1 MITADKVFK
10 GSTEIIRIY
19 KGTTLEWEKSVPIP
33 DADAY
38 IQDGLVFQLDGIDK
52 GNVEGAW
59 VDRKAGRQFTLNNCI
74 VNSDNIEF
82 NGTDSEAIDNDNYT
96 LPTVPEEY
104 TIEVV
109 LYYGGGSILTQ
120 QRESSYSSYF
130 SYGSPMMVALSST
143 INYLTIGRKLHAVEA
158 LPKNKYIC
166 LQAQSRDSILDT
178 AQVNYNGNVL
188 ASRQGTDS
196 TIAETFYNNGRPS
209 VGCVWTSVSDKAGHL
224 LGKVYSIRLY
234 NRPLTE
240 EELYN
245 NMVVDYMRFK
255 IPIMDE
261 FKINLTNDLG
271 EKINKAQFIIN
282 NTLFN
287 STEAVYVPKSSHYFI
302 QFNNI
307 KNHTAPSAILD
318 PKSKNISATYHYTGF
333 EGMIFE
339 ATVTD
344 SDKAVS
350 LPFYNAI
357 QQVDWGDGTSS
368 TSINHTYSASG
379 TYTIKLL
386 GDFTNVVFYI
396 SVASNIGKNVT
407 KILQFPYNIT
417 ISNGYMLAPNLTYLA
432 PLIAN
437 EQVRV
442 TQNVSTNYI
451 DCYSGVADIHSG
463 EANSS
468 YIDREGGYP
477 TYSKDIDILVL
488 TKDDTISQTSLQS
501 IQHLYKCTKSS
512 NRIQFYKSDSTPPY
526 LSVIS
531 KFTNIRYMEIPEEFW
546 QVFGNSINWDFSAL
560 SYWGTEGN
568 KQSVVNSLVNNTVDL
583 VSGGYKSQTI
593 TLSSATKALLT
604 SDEIAQIT
612 SKGYTIA

>member
-10 GSTEIIRIY
+10 GNTEILKIF
-19 KGTTLEWEKSVPIP
+19 KGMNLEWEKVIPIP
-33 DADAY
+33 SADAY
-38 IQDGLVFQLDGIDK
+38 VQDGLVFQLDGIDK

-82 NGTDSEAIDNDNYT
+82 NGTDSEAIDNDNYKF
-96 LPTVPEEY
+96 PTVPENY

-109 LYYGGGSILTQ
+109 LYYGGGTILT
-120 QRESSYSSYF
+120 ENSTTT
-130 SYGSPMMVALSST
+130 SYGSPMMVALYST
-143 INYLTIGRKLHAVEA
+143 ADYLTIGRHLYAVEA
-158 LPKNKYIC
+158 LPENKYMC
-166 LQAQSRDSILDT
+166 LQAQANGSSKCP
-178 AQVNYNGNVL
+178 QVNCNGDVL

-196 TIAETFYNNGRPS
+196 IINYRDFDYGQAS
-209 VGCVWTSVSDKAGHL
+209 IGCVWISSSDKAGWL

-234 NRPLTE
+234 NRLLTE
-240 EELYN
+240 EERYN
-245 NMVVDYMRFK
+245 NMVVDYMRFR

-261 FKINLTNDLG
+261 FKMNLTNDLG
-271 EKINKAQFIIN
+271 EKITKAQFIIN

-287 STEAVYVPKSSHYFI
+287 STESVYVPKSSHYFI

-307 KNHTAPSAILD
+307 KNHTAPGAILD
-318 PKSKNISATYHYTGF
+318 PKSKNINATYHYTGF

-350 LPFYNAI
+350 LPFYNTI
-357 QQVDWGDGTSS
+357 NQVDWGDGTSS
-368 TSINHTYSASG
+368 TSIYHTYSASG

-386 GDFTNVVFYI
+386 GDFTNVKFYNNY
-396 SVASNIGKNVT
+396 ASNVGKNVT

-417 ISNGYMLAPNLTYLA
+417 INNGYMPAPNLTYLG

-437 EQVRV
+437 EQVSV
-442 TQNVSTNYI
+442 ASNVSANYI
-451 DCYSGVADIHSG
+451 DCYSGIPHVHSA
-463 EANSS
+463 EVNSS
-468 YIDREGGYP
+468 YIDRRGGSP
-477 TYSKDIDILVL
+477 TYSKDIDTLVL
-488 TKDDTISQTSLQS
+488 TYDSYYSQTSLQS

-512 NRIQFYKSDSTPPY
+512 DDTIFQMDGSRPPY
-526 LSVIS
+526 LYTIS

-546 QVFGNSINWDFSAL
+546 QFFGRSINWDFSEL
-560 SYWGTEGN
+560 YYWGTEGN
-568 KQSVVNSLVNNTVDL
+568 KQCVVNSLINNTVDL
-583 VSGGYKSQTI
+583 VSGKYKSQTI
-593 TLSSATKALLT
+593 TLSSPTKALLT

>member
-10 GSTEIIRIY
+10 GNTEILKIF
-19 KGTTLEWEKSVPIP
+19 KGMNLEWEKVIPIP
-33 DADAY
+33 SADAY
-38 IQDGLVFQLDGIDK
+38 VQDGLVFQLDGIDK

-96 LPTVPEEY
+96 FPTVPENY

-109 LYYGGGSILTQ
+109 LYYGGGSGILT
-120 QRESSYSSYF
+120 ENSTTT
-130 SYGSPMMVALSST
+130 SYGSPMMVTLYST
-143 INYLTIGRKLHAVEA
+143 STYFTIGRNLYAVEA
-158 LPKNKYIC
+158 LPENKYMC
-166 LQAQSRDSILDT
+166 LQAQSMGQKV
-178 AQVNYNGNVL
+178 QVNCNGDVL
-188 ASRQGTDS
+188 ATRQGTDS
-196 TIAETFYNNGRPS
+196 IIKNDFFAYGRPS
-209 VGCVWTSVSDKAGHL
+209 VGCVWISSSDRAGQL

-234 NRPLTE
+234 NRLLTDE
-240 EELYN
+240 ERYN
-245 NMVVDYMRFK
+245 NMVVDYMRFR

-261 FKINLTNDLG
+261 FKMNLTNDLG
-271 EKINKAQFIIN
+271 EKITKAQFIIN

-287 STEAVYVPKSSHYFI
+287 STESVYVPKSSHYFI

-307 KNHTAPSAILD
+307 KNHTAPGAILD

-344 SDKAVS
+344 SDKTVN
-350 LPFYNAI
+350 LPFFNVI
-357 QQVDWGDGTSS
+357 NQVDWGDGTSS
-368 TSINHTYSASG
+368 TSTYHTYSAGG

-386 GDFTNVVFYI
+386 GNFTNVKFYNDRATN
-396 SVASNIGKNVT
+396 VGKNVT

-417 ISNGYMLAPNLTYLA
+417 ISNGYMEAPNLTYLA

-442 TQNVSTNYI
+442 YNNVSANYI
-451 DCYSGVADIHSG
+451 DCYSGIAYVHSG
-463 EANSS
+463 GVNSS
-468 YIDREGGYP
+468 YIDRRESSP
-477 TYSKDIDILVL
+477 TYSKDIDTLVL
-488 TKDDTISQTSLQS
+488 TYDSYSSSQTSLQS
-501 IQHLYKCTKSS
+501 IQHLYKCTESS
-512 NRIQFYKSDSTPPY
+512 DDTIFLVDGSRPPY
-526 LSVIS
+526 LSTIS

-546 QVFGNSINWDFSAL
+546 QFFGKSINWDFSEL
-560 SYWGTEGN
+560 YYWGTEGN
-568 KQSVVNSLVNNTVDL
+568 KQCVVNSLINNTVDL
-583 VSGGYKSQTI
+583 VSKGEKSQTI
-593 TLSSATKALLT
+593 TLSSPTKALLT

>member
-96 LPTVPEEY
+96 LPTVPEKY

-120 QRESSYSSYF
+120 SKSSSS
-130 SYGSPMMVALSST
+130 SDGSPMMVALSST
-143 INYLTIGRKLHAVEA
+143 INYLTIGRNLYAVEA
-158 LPKNKYIC
+158 LPKNKYMC
-166 LQAQSRDSILDT
+166 LQAQSRDSTLNT
-178 AQVNYNGNVL
+178 VQVNYNGNVL
-188 ASRQGTDS
+188 ASRQS
-196 TIAETFYNNGRPS
+196 TIAENFYNYGRPS
-209 VGCVWTSVSDKAGHL
+209 VGCVWTSYTSKASHL

-344 SDKAVS
+344 DDKAVS

-368 TSINHTYSASG
+368 TSRNHTYSASG

-386 GDFTNVVFYI
+386 GNFTNVVFYND
-396 SVASNIGKNVT
+396 VASNIGKNVT

-417 ISNGYMLAPNLTYLA
+417 ISNGYMPAPNLTYLA

-437 EQVRV
+437 EQIRV
-442 TQNVSTNYI
+442 SGNVSANYI
-451 DCYSGVADIHSG
+451 DCYSGIPDVGAG
-463 EANSS
+463 ETNSS
-468 YIDREGGYP
+468 YIDRRGGYP
-477 TYSKDIDILVL
+477 KYSKDIDILVL
-488 TKDDTISQTSLQS
+488 TRDNTTSQTSLQS

-512 NRIQFYKSDSTPPY
+512 DSTNFYKSNSTPPY
-526 LSVIS
+526 LSTIS

-612 SKGYTIA
+612 AKGYTIA

>member
-1 MITADKVFK
+1 MIIADKIFK
-10 GSTEIIRIY
+10 GNTEILKIF
-19 KGTTLEWEKSVPIP
+19 KGMNLEWEKVIPIP
-33 DADAY
+33 SADAY
-38 IQDGLVFQLDGIDK
+38 VQDGLVFQLDGIDK

-82 NGTDSEAIDNDNYT
+82 NGTDSEAIDNNNYKF
-96 LPTVPEEY
+96 PTVPENY

-109 LYYGGGSILTQ
+109 LYYGGGSGILTQ
-120 QRESSYSSYF
+120 NSTTT
-130 SYGSPMMVALSST
+130 SYGNPMMLSLNST
-143 INYLTIGRKLHAVEA
+143 TNYLTIGRNLYAVEA
-158 LPKNKYIC
+158 LPEKKYMC
-166 LQAQSRDSILDT
+166 LQALAKGSYDEV
-178 AQVNYNGNVL
+178 QVNCNGDVL
-188 ASRQGTDS
+188 ATRQGTDS
-196 TIAETFYNNGRPS
+196 IIGNNKFTYGRAS
-209 VGCVWTSVSDKAGHL
+209 IGCVWISSSNKAGHL

-234 NRPLTE
+234 NRLLTE
-240 EELYN
+240 EERYN
-245 NMVVDYMRFK
+245 NMVVDYMRFR

-261 FKINLTNDLG
+261 FKMNLTNDLG
-271 EKINKAQFIIN
+271 EKITKAQFIIN

-287 STEAVYVPKSSHYFI
+287 STESVYVPKSSHYFI

-307 KNHTAPSAILD
+307 KNHTAPGAILD
-318 PKSKNISATYHYTGF
+318 PKSKNINATYHYTGF

-350 LPFYNAI
+350 LPFYNVI
-357 QQVDWGDGTSS
+357 NQVDWGDGTSS
-368 TSINHTYSASG
+368 TSTYHTYSAGG

-386 GDFTNVVFYI
+386 GDFTNVKFNSDY
-396 SVASNIGKNVT
+396 ASNVGKNVT

-417 ISNGYMLAPNLTYLA
+417 IKNGFMPAPNLTYLA

-442 TQNVSTNYI
+442 YNNVSANYI
-451 DCYSGVADIHSG
+451 DCYSGVANSSG
-463 EANSS
+463 EVNSS
-468 YIDREGGYP
+468 YIDRLGGSP
-477 TYSKDIDILVL
+477 TYSKDIDTLVL
-488 TKDDTISQTSLQS
+488 TKDSYNSQTSLQS

-512 NRIQFYKSDSTPPY
+512 DHTIFEGSRPPY
-526 LSVIS
+526 LYTIS

-546 QVFGNSINWDFSAL
+546 QFFGESINWDFSEL
-560 SYWGTEGN
+560 YYWGTEGN
-568 KQSVVNSLVNNTVDL
+568 KQCVVNSLINNTVDL
-583 VSGGYKSQTI
+583 VSKGEKSQTI
-593 TLSSATKALLT
+593 TLSSPTKALLT

>member
-1 MITADKVFK
+1 MIIADKIFK
-10 GSTEIIRIY
+10 GNTEILKIF
-19 KGTTLEWEKSVPIP
+19 KGMNLEWEKVIPIP
-33 DADAY
+33 SADAY
-38 IQDGLVFQLDGIDK
+38 VQDGLVFQLDGIDK

-96 LPTVPEEY
+96 LPTVPENY

-109 LYYGGGSILTQ
+109 LYYGGGTILSQ
-120 QRESSYSSYF
+120 NKNSSSG
-130 SYGSPMMVALSST
+130 YGSPMMVTLYST
-143 INYLTIGRKLHAVEA
+143 NNYFTIGRNLYAVEA
-158 LPKNKYIC
+158 LPENKYMC
-166 LQAQSRDSILDT
+166 LQAWANDQTNTIQVNCNGDVLATRQGADSIID
-178 AQVNYNGNVL
+178 
-188 ASRQGTDS
+188 
-196 TIAETFYNNGRPS
+196 NNFFAYGRPS
-209 VGCVWTSVSDKAGHL
+209 VGCVWISSSDRAGQL

-234 NRPLTE
+234 NRLLTE
-240 EELYN
+240 EERYN
-245 NMVVDYMRFK
+245 NMVVDYMRFR

-261 FKINLTNDLG
+261 FKMNLTNDLG
-271 EKINKAQFIIN
+271 EKITKAQFIIN

-287 STEAVYVPKSSHYFI
+287 STESVYVPKSSHYFI

-307 KNHTAPSAILD
+307 KNHTAPGAILD
-318 PKSKNISATYHYTGF
+318 PKSKNINATYHYTGF

-350 LPFYNAI
+350 LPFYNVI
-357 QQVDWGDGTSS
+357 NQVDWGDGTSS
-368 TSINHTYSASG
+368 TSTYHTYSAGG

-386 GDFTNVVFYI
+386 GNFTNVKFDNDRATNV
-396 SVASNIGKNVT
+396 GKNVT
-407 KILQFPYNIT
+407 KILQFPHNIT
-417 ISNGYMLAPNLTYLA
+417 IGNGYMPAPNLTYLA
-432 PLIAN
+432 PLITN

-442 TQNVSTNYI
+442 YSEVSANYI
-451 DCYSGVADIHSG
+451 DCYSGVSFRSAV

-468 YIDREGGYP
+468 YIDRQEGSP
-477 TYSKDIDILVL
+477 TYSKDINTLVL
-488 TKDDTISQTSLQS
+488 TKDSYPSQTSLQS
-501 IQHLYKCTKSS
+501 IQHLYKCTEASMHTE
-512 NRIQFYKSDSTPPY
+512 FYTNDSRPPY
-526 LSVIS
+526 LSTIS

-546 QVFGNSINWDFSAL
+546 QFFGKSINWDFSEL

-568 KQSVVNSLVNNTVDL
+568 KQCVVNSLINNTVDL
-583 VSGGYKSQTI
+583 VSKGEKSQTI
-593 TLSSATKALLT
+593 TLSSPTKALLT

>member
-1 MITADKVFK
+1 MIIADKVFK
-10 GSTEIIRIY
+10 GNTEILKIF
-19 KGTTLEWEKSVPIP
+19 KGMNLEWEKVIP
-33 DADAY
+33 LSADSY
-38 IQDGLVFQLDGIDK
+38 VQDGLVFQLDGIDK

-96 LPTVPEEY
+96 LPTVPENY

-109 LYYGGGSILTQ
+109 LYYGGGSGILT
-120 QRESSYSSYF
+120 ENSTTT
-130 SYGSPMMVALSST
+130 SYGSPMMVALYST
-143 INYLTIGRKLHAVEA
+143 AYYFTIGRNLYAVEEMQG
-158 LPKNKYIC
+158 KKYMC
-166 LQAQSRDSILDT
+166 LQALAKGSSNTI
-178 AQVNYNGNVL
+178 QVNCNGDVL
-188 ASRQGTDS
+188 ASRQGTGEIID
-196 TIAETFYNNGRPS
+196 NNFFAYGKPS
-209 VGCVWTSVSDKAGHL
+209 VGCVWISSSDRSGHL

-234 NRPLTE
+234 NRLLTE
-240 EELYN
+240 EERYN
-245 NMVVDYMRFK
+245 NMVVDYMRFR

-261 FKINLTNDLG
+261 FKMNLTNDLG
-271 EKINKAQFIIN
+271 EKITKAQFIIN

-287 STEAVYVPKSSHYFI
+287 STESVYVPKSSHYFI

-307 KNHTAPSAILD
+307 KNHTAPGAILD

-344 SDKAVS
+344 SDKAVR

-357 QQVDWGDGTSS
+357 NQVDWGDGTSD
-368 TSINHTYSASG
+368 TSIYHTYSASG

-386 GDFTNVVFYI
+386 GDFTNVIFYNDY
-396 SVASNIGKNVT
+396 ASNIGKNVT

-417 ISNGYMLAPNLTYLA
+417 IDNGYMLAPNLTYLA
-432 PLIAN
+432 PLITN

-442 TQNVSTNYI
+442 NNNVSANYI
-451 DCYSGVADIHSG
+451 DCYSGIANVNSG
-463 EANSS
+463 GVNSS
-468 YIDREGGYP
+468 YIDRFVGSP
-477 TYSKDIDILVL
+477 TYSKDINTLVL
-488 TKDDTISQTSLQS
+488 TKDSYTSQSSLQS
-501 IQHLYKCTKSS
+501 IQHLYKCTKLSDDTH
-512 NRIQFYKSDSTPPY
+512 FYKDGSITPY
-526 LSVIS
+526 LSTIS

-546 QVFGNSINWDFSAL
+546 QFFGKSINWNFSAL

-568 KQSVVNSLVNNTVDL
+568 KQCVVNSLINNTVDL
-583 VSGGYKSQTI
+583 VSGMYNSQTI
-593 TLSSATKALLT
+593 TLSSPTKALLT

>member
-10 GSTEIIRIY
+10 GNTEILKIF
-19 KGTTLEWEKSVPIP
+19 KGMNLEWEKVIPIP
-33 DADAY
+33 SADAY
-38 IQDGLVFQLDGIDK
+38 VQDGLVFQLDGIDK

-82 NGTDSEAIDNDNYT
+82 NGTDSSAIDNDNYT
-96 LPTVPEEY
+96 LPTVPKDY

-109 LYYGGGSILTQ
+109 LYYGGGSGILTQ
-120 QRESSYSSYF
+120 NSTTT
-130 SYGSPMMVALSST
+130 SYGNPMMVSLYST
-143 INYLTIGRKLHAVEA
+143 AYYFTIGRNLYAVEA
-158 LPKNKYIC
+158 LPEKKYMC
-166 LQAQSRDSILDT
+166 LQALAKGQNNTI
-178 AQVNYNGNVL
+178 QVNCNGDVL
-188 ASRQGTDS
+188 ASRKGNDS
-196 TIAETFYNNGRPS
+196 IIKNDLFAYGRPS
-209 VGCVWTSVSDKAGHL
+209 IGCVWIDSTEKAGQL

-234 NRPLTE
+234 NRLLTE
-240 EELYN
+240 EERYN
-245 NMVVDYMRFK
+245 NMVVDYMRFR

-261 FKINLTNDLG
+261 FKMNLTNDLG
-271 EKINKAQFIIN
+271 EKITKAKFIIN

-287 STEAVYVPKSSHYFI
+287 STESVYVPKSSHYFI

-307 KNHTAPSAILD
+307 KNHTAPGAILD

-344 SDKAVS
+344 SDKAVN
-350 LPFYNAI
+350 LPFYSSIN
-357 QQVDWGDGTSS
+357 QVDWGDGKSEDS
-368 TSINHTYSASG
+368 RYHAYSAGG

-386 GDFTNVVFYI
+386 GNFTNVEFYNDRD
-396 SVASNIGKNVT
+396 SNVGKNVT

-417 ISNGYMLAPNLTYLA
+417 IKNGYMKAPNLTYLA

-442 TQNVSTNYI
+442 SSNVSVNCI
-451 DCYSGVADIHSG
+451 DCYSGVPNASS
-463 EANSS
+463 EVNSS
-468 YIDREGGYP
+468 YIDRMGGSP
-477 TYSKDIDILVL
+477 TYSKDIDTLVL
-488 TKDDTISQTSLQS
+488 TYDSYTSQTSLQS

-512 NRIQFYKSDSTPPY
+512 DDTHFYMDGSKTPYVST
-526 LSVIS
+526 IS

-546 QVFGNSINWDFSAL
+546 QFFGKSINWDFSAL

-568 KQSVVNSLVNNTVDL
+568 KQCVVNSLINNTVDL
-583 VSGGYKSQTI
+583 VSKGEKSQTI
-593 TLSSATKALLT
+593 TLSSPTKALLT

>member
-1 MITADKVFK
+1 MIIADRVFK
-10 GSTEIIRIY
+10 GNTEILKIF
-19 KGTTLEWEKSVPIP
+19 KGMNLEWEKVIPIP
-33 DADAY
+33 SADAY
-38 IQDGLVFQLDGIDK
+38 VQKGLVFQLDGIDK

-82 NGTDSEAIDNDNYT
+82 NGRNSEAIDNDNDT
-96 LPTVPEEY
+96 LPTVPEDY

-109 LYYGGGSILTQ
+109 LYYGRGTILTQ
-120 QRESSYSSYF
+120 NKNSSSG
-130 SYGSPMMVALSST
+130 YGSPMMVALYTT
-143 INYLTIGRKLHAVEA
+143 INYLTIGRNLYAVEA
-158 LPKNKYIC
+158 LPKNKYMC
-166 LQAQSRDSILDT
+166 LQAQAHGSSDSV
-178 AQVNYNGNVL
+178 QVNCNGDVL
-188 ASRQGTDS
+188 ASRQGTSS
-196 TIAETFYNNGRPS
+196 TIDDMAYAYGKAS
-209 VGCVWTSVSDKAGHL
+209 IGCVWTDYTKKAGHL

-234 NRPLTE
+234 NRELTK

-245 NMVVDYMRFK
+245 NMVVDYMRFR

-287 STEAVYVPKSSHYFI
+287 STESVYVPKSSHYFI

-307 KNHTAPSAILD
+307 KNHTAPGAILD
-318 PKSKNISATYHYTGF
+318 PKSKNINATYHYTGF

-350 LPFYNAI
+350 LPFYNTI
-357 QQVDWGDGTSS
+357 NQVDWGDGTSS
-368 TSINHTYSASG
+368 TSRNHTYSTSG

-386 GDFTNVVFYI
+386 GNFTNVLFDSENATNV
-396 SVASNIGKNVT
+396 GKNVT

-417 ISNGYMLAPNLTYLA
+417 LKNGYMTAPNLTYLA

-437 EQVRV
+437 RQVE
-442 TQNVSTNYI
+442 VSGDVSVNYI
-451 DCYSGVADIHSG
+451 DCYSAIPFRSAGTT
-463 EANSS
+463 SS
-468 YIDREGGYP
+468 YIDRLVGDPKYP
-477 TYSKDIDILVL
+477 KDMDIIVL
-488 TKDDTISQTSLQS
+488 TYDRYPDSQTSLQS
-501 IQHLYKCTKSS
+501 IQHLYKCTESS
-512 NRIQFYKSDSTPPY
+512 YYTIFNKGDSRPPY
-526 LSVIS
+526 LSMIS
-531 KFTNIRYMEIPEEFW
+531 KFTQIRYMEIPEEFW
-546 QVFGNSINWDFSAL
+546 QVFGNSVNWDFSDVY
-560 SYWGTEGN
+560 YWGADGN
-568 KQSVVNSLVNNTVDL
+568 KQCVINSLVNNTVDL
-583 VSGGYKSQTI
+583 VSQGENSQTI
-593 TLSSATKALLT
+593 TLSYQTKKLLT

>member
-59 VDRKAGRQFTLNNCI
+59 VDRKARRRFTLNNCI

-82 NGTDSEAIDNDNYT
+82 NGTDSEAIDNNKHT
-96 LPTVPEEY
+96 LPTVPEKY

-120 QRESSYSSYF
+120 NRSSSS
-130 SYGSPMMVALSST
+130 SKGSPMMVALSST
-143 INYLTIGRKLHAVEA
+143 INYLTIGRNLYAVEA

-166 LQAQSRDSILDT
+166 LQAQSRGNILST

-188 ASRQGTDS
+188 ASRQGT
-196 TIAETFYNNGRPS
+196 IYETFYANGWSS
-209 VGCVWTSVSDKAGHL
+209 VGCVWTSYTSKASHL

-234 NRPLTE
+234 NRVLTE

-344 SDKAVS
+344 SDKEVS

-368 TSINHTYSASG
+368 TSRNHTYSASG

-386 GDFTNVVFYI
+386 GNFTNVVFYNEW
-396 SVASNIGKNVT
+396 ATNIGKNVT

-417 ISNGYMLAPNLTYLA
+417 ISNGYMMAPNLTYLA

-437 EQVRV
+437 EEIRV
-442 TQNVSTNYI
+442 NGNVSANYI
-451 DCYSGVADIHSG
+451 DCYSGTPDVRAG
-463 EANSS
+463 ETNSS
-468 YIDREGGYP
+468 YIDRWGYP
-477 TYSKDIDILVL
+477 KYSKDIDTLVL
-488 TKDDTISQTSLQS
+488 TRDNTTSQTSLQS

-512 NRIQFYKSDSTPPY
+512 DETQFYKSDSRPPY
-526 LSVIS
+526 LLTIS

-546 QVFGNSINWDFSAL
+546 QVFGKSINWDFSAL

-583 VSGGYKSQTI
+583 VSGGYESQTI

>member
-1 MITADKVFK
+1 MIIADKIFK
-10 GSTEIIRIY
+10 GNTEILKIF
-19 KGTTLEWEKSVPIP
+19 KGMNLEWEKVIPIP
-33 DADAY
+33 SADAY
-38 IQDGLVFQLDGIDK
+38 VQDGLVFQLDGIDK

-82 NGTDSEAIDNDNYT
+82 NGTDSSAIDNDNYT
-96 LPTVPEEY
+96 LPTVPENY

-109 LYYGGGSILTQ
+109 LYYGGGSGILTQ
-120 QRESSYSSYF
+120 NSSSG
-130 SYGSPMMVALSST
+130 YGSPMMVALYST
-143 INYLTIGRKLHAVEA
+143 AYYFTIGRNLYAVEA
-158 LPKNKYIC
+158 LPEKKYMC
-166 LQAQSRDSILDT
+166 LQALAKGQDNTI
-178 AQVNYNGNVL
+178 QVNCNGDVL
-188 ASRQGTDS
+188 ASRRG
-196 TIAETFYNNGRPS
+196 NNSIINNDFFAYGRPS
-209 VGCVWTSVSDKAGHL
+209 IGCVWTSSTEKSGNL

-234 NRPLTE
+234 NRLLTE
-240 EELYN
+240 EERYN
-245 NMVVDYMRFK
+245 NMVVDYMRFR

-261 FKINLTNDLG
+261 FKMNLTNDLG
-271 EKINKAQFIIN
+271 EKITKAQFIIN

-287 STEAVYVPKSSHYFI
+287 STESVYVPKSSHYFI

-307 KNHTAPSAILD
+307 KNHTAPGAILD

-344 SDKAVS
+344 SDKAVN

-357 QQVDWGDGTSS
+357 NQVDWGDGKSDTSRY
-368 TSINHTYSASG
+368 HAYSAGG

-386 GDFTNVVFYI
+386 GNFTNVELYNDRD
-396 SVASNIGKNVT
+396 SNIGKNVT

-417 ISNGYMLAPNLTYLA
+417 IRNGYMPAPNLTYLA

-437 EQVRV
+437 EQVGV
-442 TQNVSTNYI
+442 NSNVSVNCI
-451 DCYSGVADIHSG
+451 DCYSGVLKAST
-463 EANSS
+463 EVNSS
-468 YIDREGGYP
+468 YIDRLEGYP
-477 TYSKDIDILVL
+477 TYSKDIDTLVL
-488 TKDDTISQTSLQS
+488 TYDSYQSQTSLQS

-512 NRIQFYKSDSTPPY
+512 DDTLFYMDGSRPPY
-526 LSVIS
+526 LATIS

-546 QVFGNSINWDFSAL
+546 QFFGRSINWDFSTL

-568 KQSVVNSLVNNTVDL
+568 KQCVVNSLINNTVDL
-583 VSGGYKSQTI
+583 VSKGERSQTI
-593 TLSSATKALLT
+593 TLSSPTKALLT

>member
-10 GSTEIIRIY
+10 GNTEILKIF
-19 KGTTLEWEKSVPIP
+19 KGMNLEWEKVIPIP
-33 DADAY
+33 SADAY
-38 IQDGLVFQLDGIDK
+38 VQDGLVFQLDGIDK

-96 LPTVPEEY
+96 FPTVPENY

-109 LYYGGGSILTQ
+109 LYYGGGSGILT
-120 QRESSYSSYF
+120 ENSTTT
-130 SYGSPMMVALSST
+130 SYGSPMMVTLYST
-143 INYLTIGRKLHAVEA
+143 STYFTIGRNLYAVEA
-158 LPKNKYIC
+158 LPENKYMC
-166 LQAQSRDSILDT
+166 LQAQAKGNTNTI
-178 AQVNYNGNVL
+178 QVNCNGDVL
-188 ASRQGTDS
+188 ATRGGS
-196 TIAETFYNNGRPS
+196 IINNDFFAYGKAS
-209 VGCVWTSVSDKAGHL
+209 VGCVWTSSSDRAGQL

-234 NRPLTE
+234 NRLLTE
-240 EELYN
+240 EERYN
-245 NMVVDYMRFK
+245 NMVVDYMRFR

-261 FKINLTNDLG
+261 FKMNLTNDLG
-271 EKINKAQFIIN
+271 EKITKAQFIIN

-287 STEAVYVPKSSHYFI
+287 STESVYVPKSSHYFI

-307 KNHTAPSAILD
+307 KNHTASGAILD
-318 PKSKNISATYHYTGF
+318 PKSKNINATYHYTGF

-357 QQVDWGDGTSS
+357 NQVDWGDGTSS
-368 TSINHTYSASG
+368 NYTNYHTYSASG

-386 GDFTNVVFYI
+386 GDFTNVKFYNDRATN
-396 SVASNIGKNVT
+396 VGKNVT

-417 ISNGYMLAPNLTYLA
+417 ISNGYMEAPNLTYLA

-442 TQNVSTNYI
+442 YNNVSANYI
-451 DCYSGVADIHSG
+451 DCYSGIAYVHSG
-463 EANSS
+463 GVNSS
-468 YIDREGGYP
+468 YIDRRGSYP
-477 TYSKDIDILVL
+477 TYSKDIDTLVL
-488 TKDDTISQTSLQS
+488 TYDGYHSQTSLQS
-501 IQHLYKCTKSS
+501 IQHLYKCTESS
-512 NRIQFYKSDSTPPY
+512 DDTIFLVDGSRPPY
-526 LSVIS
+526 LSTIS

-546 QVFGNSINWDFSAL
+546 QFFGKSINWDFSTL

-568 KQSVVNSLVNNTVDL
+568 KQCVVNSLINNTVDL
-583 VSGGYKSQTI
+583 VSKGEKSQTI
-593 TLSSATKALLT
+593 TLSSPTKALLT

>member
-10 GSTEIIRIY
+10 GNAEILKIF
-19 KGTTLEWEKSVPIP
+19 KGMNLEWEKVIPIP
-33 DADAY
+33 SADAY
-38 IQDGLVFQLDGIDK
+38 VQDGLVFQLDGIDK

-82 NGTDSEAIDNDNYT
+82 NGIDSEAIDNDNYRF
-96 LPTVPEEY
+96 PTVPENY

-109 LYYGGGSILTQ
+109 LYYGGGTILSQNSTTT
-120 QRESSYSSYF
+120 
-130 SYGSPMMVALSST
+130 SYGSPMMVALYST
-143 INYLTIGRKLHAVEA
+143 AYYLTIGRRLYAVEA
-158 LPKNKYIC
+158 LPENKYMC
-166 LQAQSRDSILDT
+166 LQALAKGESHTI
-178 AQVNYNGNVL
+178 QVNCNGDVL
-188 ASRQGTDS
+188 ATRKGTDS
-196 TIAETFYNNGRPS
+196 IINNDFFGYGQAS
-209 VGCVWTSVSDKAGHL
+209 IGCVWTSSTEKAGQL

-234 NRPLTE
+234 NRLLTE
-240 EELYN
+240 EERYN
-245 NMVVDYMRFK
+245 NMVVDYMRFR

-261 FKINLTNDLG
+261 FKMNLTNDLG
-271 EKINKAQFIIN
+271 EKITKAQFIIN

-287 STEAVYVPKSSHYFI
+287 STESVYVPKSSHYFI

-307 KNHTAPSAILD
+307 KNHTAPGAILD

-344 SDKAVS
+344 SDKAVN
-350 LPFYNAI
+350 LPFYSSV
-357 QQVDWGDGTSS
+357 QQVDWGDGTSD
-368 TSINHTYSASG
+368 TSIYHTYSAGG

-386 GDFTNVVFYI
+386 GDFTNVKFYNDR
-396 SVASNIGKNVT
+396 ASNIGKNVT

-417 ISNGYMLAPNLTYLA
+417 ISNGYMTAPNLTYLA

-437 EQVRV
+437 EEVGV
-442 TQNVSTNYI
+442 FSNASVNYI
-451 DCYSGVADIHSG
+451 DCYSGIAWVHSR
-463 EANSS
+463 EVNSS
-468 YIDREGGYP
+468 YIDRRGSSP
-477 TYSKDIDILVL
+477 TYSKDINTLVL
-488 TKDDTISQTSLQS
+488 TYDSYSSQPSLQS

-512 NRIQFYKSDSTPPY
+512 DDTIFQMDGSRPPY
-526 LSVIS
+526 LYTIS

-546 QVFGNSINWDFSAL
+546 QFFGKSINWDFSTL

-568 KQSVVNSLVNNTVDL
+568 KQCVVNSLINNTVDL
-583 VSGGYKSQTI
+583 VSKGEKSQTI
-593 TLSSATKALLT
+593 TLSSPTKALLT

>member
-96 LPTVPEEY
+96 LPTVPEKY

-120 QRESSYSSYF
+120 KKSSSS
-130 SYGSPMMVALSST
+130 SYGSPMMAALSST
-143 INYLTIGRKLHAVEA
+143 INYLTIGRNLYAVEA
-158 LPKNKYIC
+158 LPKNKYMC
-166 LQAQSRDSILDT
+166 LQAQAKDDV
-178 AQVNYNGNVL
+178 QVNCNGNVL
-188 ASRQGTDS
+188 ASRQGTSS
-196 TIAETFYNNGRPS
+196 TIAENFYDCGWPS
-209 VGCVWTSVSDKAGHL
+209 VGCVWTSYTSKAGHL

-234 NRPLTE
+234 NRVLTE

-261 FKINLTNDLG
+261 FKMNLTNDLG

-368 TSINHTYSASG
+368 TSRNHTYSASG

-386 GDFTNVVFYI
+386 GNFTNVVFYND
-396 SVASNIGKNVT
+396 SNTGKNVT

-417 ISNGYMLAPNLTYLA
+417 ISNGYMSAPNLTYLA

-437 EQVRV
+437 EQIRV
-442 TQNVSTNYI
+442 SNNASVNYI
-451 DCYSGVADIHSG
+451 DCYSAIPGIHSG
-463 EANSS
+463 EVNSS
-468 YIDREGGYP
+468 YIDRFGGYP
-477 TYSKDIDILVL
+477 KYPKDIDTLVL
-488 TKDDTISQTSLQS
+488 TRDNTTSQTSLQS
-501 IQHLYKCTKSS
+501 IQHLYKCTQS
-512 NRIQFYKSDSTPPY
+512 SDSTNFYKGDSRPPY
-526 LSVIS
+526 LSTIS

-593 TLSSATKALLT
+593 TLSSSTKALLT

-612 SKGYTIA
+612 AKGYTIA

>member
-1 MITADKVFK
+1 MIIADRIFK
-10 GSTEIIRIY
+10 GNTEILKIF
-19 KGTTLEWEKSVPIP
+19 KGMNLEWEKVIPIP
-33 DADAY
+33 SADAY
-38 IQDGLVFQLDGIDK
+38 VQDGLVFQLDGIDK

-82 NGTDSEAIDNDNYT
+82 NGTDSEAIDNNNYT
-96 LPTVPEEY
+96 LPTVPENY

-109 LYYGGGSILTQ
+109 LYYGWGTILSQ
-120 QRESSYSSYF
+120 NKNSSS
-130 SYGSPMMVALSST
+130 SYGSPMMVALYST
-143 INYLTIGRKLHAVEA
+143 KNYLTIGRNLYAVEA
-158 LPKNKYIC
+158 LPENKYMC
-166 LQAQSRDSILDT
+166 LQAWAKGQTNTI
-178 AQVNYNGNVL
+178 QVNCNGDVL

-196 TIAETFYNNGRPS
+196 IINNDFFAYGRPS
-209 VGCVWTSVSDKAGHL
+209 IGCVWISSSDRGGHL

-234 NRPLTE
+234 NRLLTE
-240 EELYN
+240 EERYN
-245 NMVVDYMRFK
+245 NMVVDYMRFR

-261 FKINLTNDLG
+261 FKMNLTNDLG
-271 EKINKAQFIIN
+271 EKITKAQFIIN

-287 STEAVYVPKSSHYFI
+287 STESVYVPKSSHYFI

-307 KNHTAPSAILD
+307 KNHTAPGAILD

-350 LPFYNAI
+350 LPFYSSV
-357 QQVDWGDGTSS
+357 QQVDWGDGTSD
-368 TSINHTYSASG
+368 TSIYHTYSASG

-386 GDFTNVVFYI
+386 GNFTNVKFYNDI
-396 SVASNIGKNVT
+396 ASNVGKNVT

-417 ISNGYMLAPNLTYLA
+417 IENGYMGAPNLTYLA

-442 TQNVSTNYI
+442 YNNVSANYI
-451 DCYSGVADIHSG
+451 DCYSGIPNVHSG
-463 EANSS
+463 GVNSS
-468 YIDREGGYP
+468 YIDRLGSSP
-477 TYSKDIDILVL
+477 TYSKDINTLVL
-488 TKDDTISQTSLQS
+488 TYDSYPSQTSLQS
-501 IQHLYKCTKSS
+501 IQHLYKCTEST
-512 NRIQFYKSDSTPPY
+512 QHTPFYTNDSRPPY
-526 LSVIS
+526 LSTIS

-546 QVFGNSINWDFSAL
+546 QFFGKSINWDFSTL

-568 KQSVVNSLVNNTVDL
+568 KQCVVNSLINNTVDL
-583 VSGGYKSQTI
+583 VSKGEKSQTI
-593 TLSSATKALLT
+593 TLSSPTKALLT

>member
-96 LPTVPEEY
+96 LPTVPEKY

-120 QRESSYSSYF
+120 KKSSSSEYA
-130 SYGSPMMVALSST
+130 PMMVALSST
-143 INYLTIGRKLHAVEA
+143 INYLTIGRNLYAVEA
-158 LPKNKYIC
+158 LPKNKYMC
-166 LQAQSRDSILDT
+166 LQAQSRGSILNIV
-178 AQVNYNGNVL
+178 QVNYNGNVL
-188 ASRQGTDS
+188 ASRQGTSS
-196 TIAETFYNNGRPS
+196 TIGENFYNYGRPS
-209 VGCVWTSVSDKAGHL
+209 VGCVWTSVSNKAGHL

-234 NRPLTE
+234 NRALTE

-261 FKINLTNDLG
+261 FKMNLTNDLG

-368 TSINHTYSASG
+368 TSGNHTYSASG

-386 GDFTNVVFYI
+386 GNFTNVVFYNEFI
-396 SVASNIGKNVT
+396 TSKNVT

-417 ISNGYMLAPNLTYLA
+417 ISNSYMSAPNLTYLA

-437 EQVRV
+437 KQIRV
-442 TQNVSTNYI
+442 SNNASVNYI
-451 DCYSGVADIHSG
+451 DCYSAVPDIHSG
-463 EANSS
+463 EVNSS
-468 YIDREGGYP
+468 YIDRKGGYP
-477 TYSKDIDILVL
+477 TYSKDIDTLVL
-488 TKDDTISQTSLQS
+488 TRGNTAYQTSLQS
-501 IQHLYKCTKSS
+501 IQHLYKCTQSS
-512 NRIQFYKSDSTPPY
+512 DETQFYKSDSTPPY

-593 TLSSATKALLT
+593 TLSSAVKALLT

-612 SKGYTIA
+612 AKGYTIA

>member
-10 GSTEIIRIY
+10 GNTEILKIF
-19 KGTTLEWEKSVPIP
+19 KGINLEWEKVIPIP
-33 DADAY
+33 SADAY
-38 IQDGLVFQLDGIDK
+38 VQDGLVFQLDGIDK

-96 LPTVPEEY
+96 FPTVPENY

-109 LYYGGGSILTQ
+109 LYYGGGSGILT
-120 QRESSYSSYF
+120 ENSTTTG
-130 SYGSPMMVALSST
+130 YGSPMMIALYST
-143 INYLTIGRKLHAVEA
+143 AYYLTIGRNLYAVEA
-158 LPKNKYIC
+158 LPENKYMC
-166 LQAQSRDSILDT
+166 LQAQSMGQKV
-178 AQVNYNGNVL
+178 QVNCNGDVL
-188 ASRQGTDS
+188 ATRQGTDS
-196 TIAETFYNNGRPS
+196 IIDNNKFAYGRPS
-209 VGCVWTSVSDKAGHL
+209 VGCVWIDSTDRAGQL

-234 NRPLTE
+234 NRLLTE
-240 EELYN
+240 EERYN
-245 NMVVDYMRFK
+245 NMVVDYMRFR

-261 FKINLTNDLG
+261 FKMNLTNDLG
-271 EKINKAQFIIN
+271 EKITKAQFIIN

-287 STEAVYVPKSSHYFI
+287 STESVYVPKSSHYFI

-307 KNHTAPSAILD
+307 KNHTAPGAILD
-318 PKSKNISATYHYTGF
+318 PKSKNINATYHYTGF

-357 QQVDWGDGTSS
+357 NQVDWGDGTSS
-368 TSINHTYSASG
+368 TSTYHTYSAGG

-386 GDFTNVVFYI
+386 GNFTNVEFYNDRATN
-396 SVASNIGKNVT
+396 VGKNVT

-417 ISNGYMLAPNLTYLA
+417 IKNGYMTAPNLAYLA

-437 EQVRV
+437 AQVRV
-442 TQNVSTNYI
+442 TKNVSTNYI
-451 DCYSGVADIHSG
+451 DCYSGIADVHSG
-463 EANSS
+463 EVNSS
-468 YIDREGGYP
+468 YIDRYGGWPAYA
-477 TYSKDIDILVL
+477 KDMDIVVL
-488 TKDDTISQTSLQS
+488 ARDSPPSQSSLQS
-501 IQHLYKCTKSS
+501 IQHLYKCTQSS
-512 NRIQFYKSDSTPPY
+512 YETKFLINDPTPPY
-526 LSVIS
+526 LKTIS
-531 KFTNIRYMEIPEEFW
+531 KFTEIRYMEIPEEFW
-546 QVFGNSINWDFSAL
+546 QVFGNSINWNFSTL

-568 KQSVVNSLVNNTVDL
+568 KQCVINSLVNNTVDL
-583 VSGGYKSQTI
+583 VSGKYKSQTI

-604 SDEIAQIT
+604 EDEIAQIT

>member
-10 GSTEIIRIY
+10 GNTEILKIF
-19 KGTTLEWEKSVPIP
+19 KGMNLEWEKVIPIP
-33 DADAY
+33 SADAY
-38 IQDGLVFQLDGIDK
+38 VQDGLVFQLDGIDK

-74 VNSDNIEF
+74 VNSNNIEF

-96 LPTVPEEY
+96 LPTVPENY

-120 QRESSYSSYF
+120 NSTTT
-130 SYGSPMMVALSST
+130 SYGSPMMVALYST
-143 INYLTIGRKLHAVEA
+143 TNYLTIGRGLYAVEA
-158 LPKNKYIC
+158 LPENKYMC
-166 LQAQSRDSILDT
+166 LQAWAKGQTDT
-178 AQVNYNGNVL
+178 IQVNCNGDVL

-196 TIAETFYNNGRPS
+196 IIGNNKFAYGRPS
-209 VGCVWTSVSDKAGHL
+209 VGCVWIDTTERAGHL

-234 NRPLTE
+234 NRLLTE
-240 EELYN
+240 EERYN
-245 NMVVDYMRFK
+245 NMVVDYMRFR

-261 FKINLTNDLG
+261 FKMNLTNDLG
-271 EKINKAQFIIN
+271 EKITKAKFIIN

-287 STEAVYVPKSSHYFI
+287 STESVYVPKSSHYFI

-307 KNHTAPSAILD
+307 KNHTAPGAILD

-344 SDKAVS
+344 SDKAVK
-350 LPFYNAI
+350 LPFYSSV
-357 QQVDWGDGTSS
+357 QQVDWGDGTSD
-368 TSINHTYSASG
+368 TSIYHTYSASG

-386 GDFTNVVFYI
+386 GNFTNVKFYNDR
-396 SVASNIGKNVT
+396 ASNVCKNVT

-417 ISNGYMLAPNLTYLA
+417 IENGYMEAPNLTYLA

-442 TQNVSTNYI
+442 YNNVSANYI
-451 DCYSGVADIHSG
+451 DCYSGIPNVHSG
-463 EANSS
+463 EVNSS
-468 YIDREGGYP
+468 YIDRMGGTP
-477 TYSKDIDILVL
+477 NYSKDMNIIVL
-488 TKDDTISQTSLQS
+488 TKDSYHSQESLQS
-501 IQHLYKCTKSS
+501 IQHLYKCTESS
-512 NRIQFYKSDSTPPY
+512 DHTIFYMDGSRPPY
-526 LSVIS
+526 LSTIS

-546 QVFGNSINWDFSAL
+546 QFFGKSINWDFSEL
-560 SYWGTEGN
+560 YYWGTEGN
-568 KQSVVNSLVNNTVDL
+568 KQCVVNSLINNTVDL
-583 VSGGYKSQTI
+583 VSGGYKNQTI
-593 TLSSATKALLT
+593 TLSSPTKALLT

>member
-1 MITADKVFK
+1 MITADKIFK
-10 GSTEIIRIY
+10 GNTEILKIF
-19 KGTTLEWEKSVPIP
+19 KGMNLEWEKVIPIP
-33 DADAY
+33 SADAY
-38 IQDGLVFQLDGIDK
+38 VQDGLVFQLDGIDK

-82 NGTDSEAIDNDNYT
+82 NGTDSSAIDNDNYT
-96 LPTVPEEY
+96 LPTVPKNY

-109 LYYGGGSILTQ
+109 LYYGGGSGILTQ
-120 QRESSYSSYF
+120 NNTTT
-130 SYGSPMMVALSST
+130 SYGSPMMVSLYST
-143 INYLTIGRKLHAVEA
+143 AYYLTIGRNLYAVEA
-158 LPKNKYIC
+158 LPEKKYMC
-166 LQAQSRDSILDT
+166 LQALAKGQNNTI
-178 AQVNYNGNVL
+178 QVNCNGDVL
-188 ASRQGTDS
+188 ASRKGNDS
-196 TIAETFYNNGRPS
+196 IIDNNFFDYGRPS
-209 VGCVWTSVSDKAGHL
+209 VGCVWIDSTEKAGQL

-234 NRPLTE
+234 NRLLTE
-240 EELYN
+240 EERYN
-245 NMVVDYMRFK
+245 NMVVDYMRFR

-261 FKINLTNDLG
+261 FKMNLTNDLG
-271 EKINKAQFIIN
+271 EKITKAQFIIN

-287 STEAVYVPKSSHYFI
+287 STESVYVPKSSHYFI

-307 KNHTAPSAILD
+307 KNHTAPGAILD

-344 SDKAVS
+344 SDKEVN
-350 LPFYNAI
+350 LPFFNAI
-357 QQVDWGDGTSS
+357 NQVDWGDGTSD
-368 TSINHTYSASG
+368 TSIHHTYSTSG

-386 GDFTNVVFYI
+386 GDFTNVIFDSDY
-396 SVASNIGKNVT
+396 ASNVGKNVT

-417 ISNGYMLAPNLTYLA
+417 INNGYMPAPNLTYLA

-442 TQNVSTNYI
+442 ASNVSANYI
-451 DCYSGVADIHSG
+451 DCYSGIPNVNSG
-463 EANSS
+463 EVNSS
-468 YIDREGGYP
+468 YIDRFGGYP
-477 TYSKDIDILVL
+477 TYSKNIDTLVL
-488 TKDDTISQTSLQS
+488 TYDNYYSQTSLQS
-501 IQHLYKCTKSS
+501 IQHLYKCTKLSDDTH
-512 NRIQFYKSDSTPPY
+512 FYKDGSRTPY
-526 LSVIS
+526 LSTIS

-546 QVFGNSINWDFSAL
+546 QFFGKSINWDFSTL

-568 KQSVVNSLVNNTVDL
+568 KQCVVNSLINNTVDL
-583 VSGGYKSQTI
+583 VSKGEKSQTI
-593 TLSSATKALLT
+593 TLSSPTKALLT

>member
-1 MITADKVFK
+1 MIIANKVFN
-10 GSTEIIRIY
+10 GNTEILKIF
-19 KGTTLEWEKSVPIP
+19 KGINLEWEKVIPIP
-33 DADAY
+33 SADAY
-38 IQDGLVFQLDGIDK
+38 VQAGLVFQLDGIDK

-74 VNSDNIEF
+74 VNSNNIEF

-96 LPTVPEEY
+96 LPTVPENY

-109 LYYGGGSILTQ
+109 LYYGGGSGILT
-120 QRESSYSSYF
+120 ENSTTT
-130 SYGSPMMVALSST
+130 SYGSPMMVALYST
-143 INYLTIGRKLHAVEA
+143 AYYFTIGRKLYAVEA
-158 LPKNKYIC
+158 LPENKYMC
-166 LQAQSRDSILDT
+166 LQAQSMGQEV
-178 AQVNYNGNVL
+178 QVNCNGDVL
-188 ASRQGTDS
+188 AKRQGTDS
-196 TIAETFYNNGRPS
+196 IIKNDFFAYGRPS
-209 VGCVWTSVSDKAGHL
+209 VGCVWTSSSDRAGQL

-234 NRPLTE
+234 NRLLTE
-240 EELYN
+240 EERYN
-245 NMVVDYMRFK
+245 NMVVDYMRFR

-261 FKINLTNDLG
+261 FKMNLTNDLG
-271 EKINKAQFIIN
+271 EKITKAQFIIN

-287 STEAVYVPKSSHYFI
+287 STESVYVPKSSHYFI

-307 KNHTAPSAILD
+307 KNHTAPGAILD

-357 QQVDWGDGTSS
+357 NQVDWGDGTSS
-368 TSINHTYSASG
+368 TSVYHTYSASG

-386 GDFTNVVFYI
+386 GDFTNVIFYNDRATN
-396 SVASNIGKNVT
+396 VGKNVT

-417 ISNGYMLAPNLTYLA
+417 INNGYMLAPNLTYLA
-432 PLIAN
+432 PLITN

-442 TQNVSTNYI
+442 ASNVSANYI
-451 DCYSGVADIHSG
+451 DCYSGFPDVNSG
-463 EANSS
+463 VNSS
-468 YIDREGGYP
+468 YIDRRGSYP
-477 TYSKDIDILVL
+477 TYSKDIDTLVL
-488 TKDDTISQTSLQS
+488 TYDSYRSQTSLQS
-501 IQHLYKCTKSS
+501 IQHLYKCTESS
-512 NRIQFYKSDSTPPY
+512 DDTLFYMDGSRPPY
-526 LSVIS
+526 LATIS

-546 QVFGNSINWDFSAL
+546 QFFGKSINWDFSTL

-568 KQSVVNSLVNNTVDL
+568 KQCVVNSLINNTVDL
-583 VSGGYKSQTI
+583 VSKGEKSQTI
-593 TLSSATKALLT
+593 TLSSPTKALLT

>member
-10 GSTEIIRIY
+10 GNTEILKIF
-19 KGTTLEWEKSVPIP
+19 KGMNLEWEKVIPIP
-33 DADAY
+33 SADAY
-38 IQDGLVFQLDGIDK
+38 VQDGLVFQLDGIDK

-59 VDRKAGRQFTLNNCI
+59 VDRKAGRQFTLYNCI

-96 LPTVPEEY
+96 FPTVPENY

-109 LYYGGGSILTQ
+109 LYYGKGTILTQ
-120 QRESSYSSYF
+120 NSTTTG
-130 SYGSPMMVALSST
+130 YGSPMIATFYST
-143 INYLTIGRKLHAVEA
+143 TNYLTIGRNLYSVEA
-158 LPKNKYIC
+158 LPKNKYMC
-166 LQAQSRDSILDT
+166 LQALANDSSHYPQVNCNGDVLALGSGTDSILGAGEFNDG
-178 AQVNYNGNVL
+178 Q
-188 ASRQGTDS
+188 AS
-196 TIAETFYNNGRPS
+196 I
-209 VGCVWTSVSDKAGHL
+209 GCVWASSSDKVGHL

-234 NRPLTE
+234 NRLLTE
-240 EELYN
+240 EERYN
-245 NMVVDYMRFK
+245 NMVVDYMRFR

-261 FKINLTNDLG
+261 FKMNLTNDLG
-271 EKINKAQFIIN
+271 EKITKAQFIIN

-287 STEAVYVPKSSHYFI
+287 STESVYVPKSSHYFI

-307 KNHTAPSAILD
+307 KNHTAPGAILD
-318 PKSKNISATYHYTGF
+318 PKSKNINATYHYTGF

-357 QQVDWGDGTSS
+357 NQVDWGDGTSD
-368 TSINHTYSASG
+368 TSIYHTYSASG

-386 GDFTNVVFYI
+386 GNFTNVVFY
-396 SVASNIGKNVT
+396 SKYGVNVGKNVT

-417 ISNGYMLAPNLTYLA
+417 ISNGYMPAPNLTYLA
-432 PLIAN
+432 PLITN
-437 EQVRV
+437 EQVRIYS
-442 TQNVSTNYI
+442 NVSTNYI
-451 DCYSGVADIHSG
+451 DCYSGIPNVHSAG
-463 EANSS
+463 VNSS
-468 YIDREGGYP
+468 YIDRRGSDP
-477 TYSKDIDILVL
+477 TYSKDIDTLVL
-488 TKDDTISQTSLQS
+488 TWDSYKSQTSLQS

-512 NRIQFYKSDSTPPY
+512 DDTKFEMDGSRPPY
-526 LSVIS
+526 LATIS

-546 QVFGNSINWDFSAL
+546 QFFGKSINWDFSTL

-568 KQSVVNSLVNNTVDL
+568 KQCVVNSLINNTVDL
-583 VSGGYKSQTI
+583 VSKGKKSQTI
-593 TLSSATKALLT
+593 TLSSPTKALLT

>member
-10 GSTEIIRIY
+10 GNTEILKIF
-19 KGTTLEWEKSVPIP
+19 KGMNLEWEKVIPIP
-33 DADAY
+33 SADAY
-38 IQDGLVFQLDGIDK
+38 VQDGLVFQLDGIDK

-82 NGTDSEAIDNDNYT
+82 NGKNSEAIDNDHYT
-96 LPTVPEEY
+96 LPTVPENY

-109 LYYGGGSILTQ
+109 LYYGGGSGILTQ
-120 QRESSYSSYF
+120 NST
-130 SYGSPMMVALSST
+130 SYGSPMIVSLYST
-143 INYLTIGRKLHAVEA
+143 AYYLTIGRKLYAVEA
-158 LPKNKYIC
+158 LPENKYMC
-166 LQAQSRDSILDT
+166 LQALAKGKTDSI
-178 AQVNYNGNVL
+178 QVNCNGDVL
-188 ASRQGTDS
+188 ASRRG
-196 TIAETFYNNGRPS
+196 NNSIIKNDFFAYGRPS
-209 VGCVWTSVSDKAGHL
+209 IGCVWTSSSDRAGQF

-234 NRPLTE
+234 NRLLTE
-240 EELYN
+240 EEKYN
-245 NMVVDYMRFK
+245 NMVVDYMRFR

-261 FKINLTNDLG
+261 FKMNLTNDLG
-271 EKINKAQFIIN
+271 EKITKAKFIIN

-287 STEAVYVPKSSHYFI
+287 STESVYVPKSSHYFI

-307 KNHTAPSAILD
+307 KNHTAPGAILD

-350 LPFYNAI
+350 LPFYNGTN
-357 QQVDWGDGTSS
+357 QVDWGDGTSD
-368 TSINHTYSASG
+368 TSIYHTYSASG

-386 GDFTNVVFYI
+386 GNFTNVIFYNDI
-396 SVASNIGKNVT
+396 ASNVGKNVT

-417 ISNGYMLAPNLTYLA
+417 ISNGYMEAPNLTYLA
-432 PLIAN
+432 PLITN

-442 TQNVSTNYI
+442 YSNVPANYI
-451 DCYSGVADIHSG
+451 DCYSGIAYTHSG
-463 EANSS
+463 GVNSS
-468 YIDREGGYP
+468 YIDRWGGVYS
-477 TYSKDIDILVL
+477 TYSKDIDTLVL
-488 TKDDTISQTSLQS
+488 TYDNYSSQTSLQS
-501 IQHLYKCTKSS
+501 IQHLYKCTELSD
-512 NRIQFYKSDSTPPY
+512 NTAFYMDGSRPPY
-526 LSVIS
+526 LDTIS

-546 QVFGNSINWDFSAL
+546 QFFGKSINWNFSAL

-568 KQSVVNSLVNNTVDL
+568 KQCVVNSLINNTVDL
-583 VSGGYKSQTI
+583 VSGQYKSQTI
-593 TLSSATKALLT
+593 TLSSPTKALLT

>member
-96 LPTVPEEY
+96 LPTVPEKY

-120 QRESSYSSYF
+120 SKSSSS

-143 INYLTIGRKLHAVEA
+143 INYLTIGRNLYAVEA

-166 LQAQSRDSILDT
+166 LQAQSRGSTLNT
-178 AQVNYNGNVL
+178 VQVNYNGNVL
-188 ASRQGTDS
+188 ASRQS
-196 TIAETFYNNGRPS
+196 TIAQNLYNNGRPS

-234 NRPLTE
+234 NRLLTE

-368 TSINHTYSASG
+368 TSRNHTYSASG

-386 GDFTNVVFYI
+386 GNFTNVVFYNDA
-396 SVASNIGKNVT
+396 VSNIGKNVT

-417 ISNGYMLAPNLTYLA
+417 ISNGYMPAPNLTYLA

-437 EQVRV
+437 KQIG
-442 TQNVSTNYI
+442 VSGNASVNYI
-451 DCYSGVADIHSG
+451 DCYSGIPDVVGAG
-463 EANSS
+463 ETNSS
-468 YIDREGGYP
+468 YIDRRGGYP
-477 TYSKDIDILVL
+477 KYSKDIDTLVL
-488 TKDDTISQTSLQS
+488 TRDNTTSQTSLQS

-512 NRIQFYKSDSTPPY
+512 DETQFYKSNSTPPY
-526 LSVIS
+526 LSTIS

>member
-1 MITADKVFK
+1 MIIADKIFK
-10 GSTEIIRIY
+10 GNTEILKIF
-19 KGTTLEWEKSVPIP
+19 KGMNLEWEKVIPIP
-33 DADAY
+33 SADAY
-38 IQDGLVFQLDGIDK
+38 VQDGLVFQLDGIDK

-96 LPTVPEEY
+96 FPTVPENY

-109 LYYGGGSILTQ
+109 LYYGGGTILSQNSTT
-120 QRESSYSSYF
+120 SG
-130 SYGSPMMVALSST
+130 YGSPMMVALYST
-143 INYLTIGRKLHAVEA
+143 TNYFTIGRNLYAVEA
-158 LPKNKYIC
+158 LPENKYMC
-166 LQAQSRDSILDT
+166 LQAQAKGQTDT
-178 AQVNYNGNVL
+178 IQVNCNGDVL

-196 TIAETFYNNGRPS
+196 IINNNFFTYGRPS
-209 VGCVWTSVSDKAGHL
+209 VGCVWTSSSDRAGNL

-234 NRPLTE
+234 NRLLTE
-240 EELYN
+240 EERYN
-245 NMVVDYMRFK
+245 NMVVDYMRFR

-261 FKINLTNDLG
+261 FKMNLTNDLG
-271 EKINKAQFIIN
+271 EKITKAQFIIN

-287 STEAVYVPKSSHYFI
+287 STESVYVPKSSHYFI

-307 KNHTAPSAILD
+307 KNHTAPGAILD
-318 PKSKNISATYHYTGF
+318 PKSKNINATYHYTGF

-357 QQVDWGDGTSS
+357 NQVDWGDGTSS
-368 TSINHTYSASG
+368 TSRYHTYSASG

-386 GDFTNVVFYI
+386 GDFTNVEFYNDR
-396 SVASNIGKNVT
+396 ASNVGKNVT

-417 ISNGYMLAPNLTYLA
+417 ISNGYMEAPNLTYLA

-442 TQNVSTNYI
+442 YNNVSANYI
-451 DCYSGVADIHSG
+451 DCYSAIPNVHSA
-463 EANSS
+463 EVNSS
-468 YIDREGGYP
+468 YIDRRGGYP
-477 TYSKDIDILVL
+477 TYSKDIDTLVL
-488 TKDDTISQTSLQS
+488 TYDSYQSQTSLQS

-512 NRIQFYKSDSTPPY
+512 ENTIFEKDGSRPPY
-526 LSVIS
+526 LSTIS

-546 QVFGNSINWDFSAL
+546 QFFGKSINWDFSEL

-568 KQSVVNSLVNNTVDL
+568 KQCVVNSLINNTVDL
-583 VSGGYKSQTI
+583 VSKGEKSQTI
-593 TLSSATKALLT
+593 TLSSPTKALLT

>member
-10 GSTEIIRIY
+10 GSTEIIKIY
-19 KGTTLEWEKSVPIP
+19 RGATLEWEKSIPIP

-96 LPTVPEEY
+96 LPTVPEKY

-120 QRESSYSSYF
+120 MKSSSS
-130 SYGSPMMVALSST
+130 SYGSPMMVARSST
-143 INYLTIGRKLHAVEA
+143 INYFTIGRNLYAVEA
-158 LPKNKYIC
+158 LPKNKYMC
-166 LQAQSRDSILDT
+166 LQAQGSTLNT
-178 AQVNYNGNVL
+178 VQVNYNGNVL
-188 ASRQGTDS
+188 ASRQGTSS
-196 TIAETFYNNGRPS
+196 TIAENFYNYGRPS
-209 VGCVWTSVSDKAGHL
+209 VGCVWTSYNSKAGHL

-234 NRPLTE
+234 NRLLTE

-350 LPFYNAI
+350 LPFYNTI

-368 TSINHTYSASG
+368 TSRNHTYSASG

-386 GDFTNVVFYI
+386 GNFTNVVFYNDG
-396 SVASNIGKNVT
+396 VSNIGKNVT

-417 ISNGYMLAPNLTYLA
+417 IKNGYMSVSNLTYLA

-442 TQNVSTNYI
+442 TDNVSTNYI
-451 DCYSGVADIHSG
+451 DCYSGIADVHSG
-463 EANSS
+463 EVNSS
-468 YIDREGGYP
+468 YIDREGGSP

-488 TKDDTISQTSLQS
+488 TRDNYSSQTSLQS

-512 NRIQFYKSDSTPPY
+512 DKTQFYKSDSTPPY
-526 LSVIS
+526 LSTIS
-531 KFTNIRYMEIPEEFW
+531 KFTNIKYMEIPEEFW